1 MYVCVRCSK
10 DAPDERAGGDQ
21 CTSILYVLSQRK
33 PVPLVPSRFTSLGHL
48 HYCTLAYLKVGKV
61 IRTFTKG
68 S

>member
-1 MYVCVRCSK
+1 MYVFVALKMRPMSGREETNVPPYCMYCHS
-10 DAPDERAGGDQ
+10 E
-21 CTSILYVLSQRK
+21 S